1 MTGILLVFG
10 AVAVA
15 RPAPARRLVA
25 GRSAFRLR
33 ARHKALAAV
42 VAVVAVW
49 VAGLQMAVVAVGM
62 LAVTLWAIAA
72 RRRETRKRWQ
82 AKEKEAEAVR
92 GIAAQVRA
100 GVPAHQAVLEYG
112 SAVPELLT
120 ASAQIAEV
128 RRPES
133 RLARLWQ
140 ATTHFGL
147 HVAPILE
154 AHAQDTSE
162 QIRARGELKALLA
175 GPQSTAVI
183 LTLLPLAGIG
193 LGASMGADPLG
204 LLIHTGLGNI
214 LLLAGVG
221 LLCAGMVWSNH
232 IMTSVGGTP

>member
-1 MTGILLVFG
+1 MTWMLLLFG
-10 AVAVA
+10 AVGVA
-15 RPAPARRLVA
+15 RPAPARRIVA
-25 GRSAFRLR
+25 AKSTFRFR
-33 ARHKALAAV
+33 PRHTIVAAV

-49 VAGLQMAVVAVGM
+49 AAGLQMAVVAAGM
-62 LAVTLWAIAA
+62 LAITLWAITV

-82 AKEKEAEAVR
+82 AKEKEADAVR

-100 GVPAHQAVLEYG
+100 GVPAHQAALDYG
-112 SAVPELLT
+112 SAVPELLA
-120 ASAQIAEV
+120 ASTQINEAT
-128 RRPES
+128 RPED

-154 AHAQDTSE
+154 AHAHDTSE

-175 GPQSTAVI
+175 GPQSTAII

-214 LLLAGVG
+214 LLLVGVG

-232 IMTSVGGTP
+232 IMTSAGGQP